1 MSIEELHKKEEEQ
14 KAAARVEGIAI
25 GIILAILGVITVFAV
40 IFDNELFGPESIF
53 NDNPFANNVLNEI
66 YHHIPS
72 LIKTCEILFV
82 ALALFVVLSFIRNRI
97 KADTHFQ
104 TALRLIISF
113 TRYALFII
121 AIILIL
127 SSWGVDTQTLLVS
140 AGILGLIIGLGA
152 QSLIADII
160 AGMFIVFDGEYK
172 VGDIIV
178 VDGWRGNVME
188 IGIRTTKIIDE
199 GGNIKYINNSTI
211 NAVVNQSQDLSVI
224 RCELAV
230 FYDDD
235 LERIELKIKEYL
247 PKIKDKIPYIVEGP
261 YYKGVN
267 SMNDSSV
274 NLLFLAKCDE
284 HYFYQARRALNR
296 EIYRMANEM
305 EIPIP
310 YPQIVVNQPMPDG
323 TFEGNK
329 TVFREK
335 VEATAFAYDQAYDSE
350 GMEAENTN

>member
-1 MSIEELHKKEEEQ
+1 MSKEELEKKQEELR
-14 KAAARVEGIAI
+14 AAAKVEKTAI
-25 GIILAILGVITVFAV
+25 GIILAVLGVITVLAV

-53 NDNPFANNVLNEI
+53 KDNPFGNKVLDEM
-66 YHHIPS
+66 YHQIPA
-72 LIKTCEILFV
+72 LIRTCEILFLT
-82 ALALFVVLSFIRNRI
+82 LALFVILSIIKDRI

-121 AIILIL
+121 AIIWIL

-160 AGMFIVFDGEYK
+160 AGMFIVFDGQYK

-188 IGIRTTKIIDE
+188 IGIRTTKFIDE

-211 NAVVNQSQDLSVI
+211 NAVVNQSQELSVV
-224 RCELAV
+224 RSELSI
-230 FYDDD
+230 FYDED
-235 LERIELKIKEYL
+235 LENVELKIKEYL

-267 SMNDSSV
+267 SMSDSCV

-305 EIPIP
+305 NIPIP
-310 YPQIVVNQPMPDG
+310 YPQIVINQPLPED
-323 TFEGNK
+323 TFAESK